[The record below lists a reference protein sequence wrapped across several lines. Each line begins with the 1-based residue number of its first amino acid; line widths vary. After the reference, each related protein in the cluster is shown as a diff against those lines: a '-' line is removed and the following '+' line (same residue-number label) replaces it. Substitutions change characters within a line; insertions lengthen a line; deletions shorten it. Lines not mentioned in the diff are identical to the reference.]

1 MAAASWTLAA
11 FALLIQAWPHFESV
25 VANQYPKGAA
35 WEPRVAAIL
44 EVSRVASSGGPFLAI
59 PRGSSFEPVDLTVND
74 LGFSAFGYFWGR
86 LTGSP
91 ADRRVL
97 MALNLALLLAALVA
111 LFKLSPPEA
120 RLALAAVLLFVPV
133 PVPEYRSPD
142 PLATHGTLLL
152 MGVTLAASVTR
163 AWPLWTH
170 ALLGA
175 VLFGMHAI
183 RSAYAFYA
191 TAALLAVVAFEFL
204 RTRERA
210 VFRRGGAL
218 LASAFVLGLLW
229 QIPLDRR
236 ANDPRIVQ
244 QDALGTHPVYIP
256 LLEGIGWST
265 NRWGIKPW
273 DPWVSS
279 YLAERFKAEA
289 VNVGTKESERRARI
303 TYGELWREAPLHL
316 LGVYAKRV
324 PGAVSDHFALGL
336 IGGLGLLL
344 VLPPALSVCWRRPSH
359 WNGLLV
365 GSAALTACVLF
376 QTVVLDPRLLYA
388 YPLRLASA
396 LTFALGVG
404 VLLNSRRTEA
414 LSVADPRTSTSS

>member
-1 MAAASWTLAA
+1 MVAAL
-11 FALLIQAWPHFESV
+11 ALLVQAWPHINNV
-25 VANQYPKGAA
+25 VQNQYKKGAA
-35 WEPRVAAIL
+35 WEPRVDAIL

-59 PRGSSFEPVDLTVND
+59 PSGSSFEPVDLAVND

-97 MALNLALLLAALVA
+97 MVLNLVLLLAACTA
-111 LFKLSPPEA
+111 LFALFPPEA
-120 RLALAAVLLFVPV
+120 RLAIAVVLLVVPV

-152 MGVTLAASVTR
+152 IGVTIAASLTR
-163 AWPLWTH
+163 AWPRWTH

-175 VLFGMHAI
+175 VLFFMHAI

-191 TAALLAVVAFEFL
+191 TAALLAVVAFEFA
-204 RTRERA
+204 RTRDRA
-210 VFRRGGAL
+210 LWLRGGVLLSSAL
-218 LASAFVLGLLW
+218 TLGLLW
-229 QIPLDRR
+229 QVPLKAR
-236 ANDPRIVQ
+236 AHDPRILQ

-279 YLAERFKAEA
+279 YLAERFKGDA

-303 TYGELWREAPLHL
+303 TYGELWRRSAPWT
-316 LGVYAKRV
+316 
-324 PGAVSDHFALGL
+324 GL
-336 IGGLGLLL
+336 I
-344 VLPPALSVCWRRPSH
+344 
-359 WNGLLV
+359 V

-396 LTFALGVG
+396 LTFALAVG
-404 VLLNSRRTEA
+404 VLVEARRSASASRRI
-414 LSVADPRTSTSS
+414 

>member
-1 MAAASWTLAA
+1 MVSASWVLAA
-11 FALLIQAWPHFESV
+11 LAVLVQAWPHIDNV
-25 VANQYPKGAA
+25 VQNQYKKGAA

-44 EVSRVASSGGPFLAI
+44 EVSRVAAAGGPFLAI
-59 PRGSSFEPVDLTVND
+59 PSGSSFEPVDLTVND

-86 LTGSP
+86 LSGSP

-97 MALNLALLLAALVA
+97 MALNLFLLLAALAA
-111 LFKLSPPEA
+111 LFTLFPPEA
-120 RLALAAVLLFVPV
+120 RLAIAAVLLVVPV
-133 PVPEYRSPD
+133 PVSEYRSPD

-152 MGVTLAASVTR
+152 LGVTIAASTAR
-163 AWPLWTH
+163 AWPIWSH

-191 TAALLAVVAFEFL
+191 TAALLAVVGFELL

-210 VFRRGGAL
+210 VLGRGGVL
-218 LASAFVLGLLW
+218 LLCAFILALLW

-236 ANDPRIVQ
+236 ANDPRILQ

-279 YLAERFKAEA
+279 YLAERFKGEA

-303 TYGELWREAPLHL
+303 TYGELWREAPFHL
-316 LGVYAKRV
+316 LGVYARRV
-324 PGAVSDHFALGL
+324 PDAVSAHFVGGL
-336 IGGLGLLL
+336 LGGLGLLL
-344 VLPPALSVCWRRPSH
+344 VLPPALLVCWRLSAP
-359 WNGLLV
+359 WTGLLV
-365 GSAALTACVLF
+365 GAASLTACVLF

-396 LTFALGVG
+396 LTFVLGVV
-404 VLLNSRRTEA
+404 VLCDARR
-414 LSVADPRTSTSS
+414 ADRTR